1 MKVGYYHE
9 NYASQRT
16 IIGKIQHLVYEKVY
30 DVNKAVAFL
39 AIKSNKVLRRPF
51 FDAEERL
58 GRFNDFN
65 LNRIDILH
73 FFNTISFGR
82 TPWITTFE
90 TIVPR
95 FKSALACHHGQ
106 TPSFA
111 PLRHDEQILR
121 ALDALSRDACKKL
134 IALSV
139 CNLAMQQEFL
149 LVFPEYRSAIA
160 PKLTQL
166 HPPQAVLVD
175 SFDSKR
181 LDPDGP
187 LRFVFIGSLFFR
199 KGGMEMLE
207 VFGDLRKKGYDHFKL
222 IVVSALRAEPHL
234 TKKDENDVNRVKTF
248 IQANS
253 DWIEYY
259 QRLPNH
265 QVLAVMRKSH
275 IGLLPTYADT
285 YGYAVLEFQA
295 AGCPVI
301 STNVRALPEINN
313 RETGWLIDVP
323 KNHLGEATYTTPE
336 DRLRIRA
343 SIKQGLENA
352 VLEIFENREVI
363 AQKANAALAKIRRQH
378 SLEAYTKRLAEIYH
392 QALA

>member
-1 MKVGYYHE
+1 MTVGCYHE
-9 NYASQRT
+9 NYASRRN
-16 IIGKIQHLVYEKVY
+16 IIGKIQHLAYKKVY
-30 DVNKAVAFL
+30 DVNKAVAWL
-39 AIKSNKVLRRPF
+39 AIKSNKALRRPF
-51 FDAEERL
+51 FDAEDRL

-90 TIVPR
+90 TVVPR
-95 FKSALACHHGQ
+95 FKSTLARHHGQ
-106 TPSFA
+106 APSFA
-111 PLRHDEQILR
+111 PLRHDEQILC
-121 ALDALSRDACKKL
+121 ALDALSSDACKKL
-134 IALSV
+134 IALSG

-149 LVFPEYRSAIA
+149 RVFPGYRSAIA

-175 SFDSKR
+175 RFDSKR
-181 LDPDGP
+181 LDLDGP

-207 VFGDLRKKGYDHFKL
+207 GFRDLRKRKHNHFKL
-222 IVVSALRAEPHL
+222 TIVSALEPEPSL
-234 TKKDENDVNRVKTF
+234 TERDRDDVRRVKAF
-248 IQANS
+248 IEANS
-253 DWIEYY
+253 DWIAYY

-265 QVLAVMRKSH
+265 QVLEVMRKSH
-275 IGLLPTYADT
+275 VGLLPTYADT

-313 RETGWLIDVP
+313 CAIGWLIDVP
-323 KNHLGEATYTTPE
+323 KNHLGEAVYTTRE
-336 DRLRIRA
+336 DRLCMSA
-343 SIKQGLENA
+343 SIKQGLESA
-352 VLEIFENREVI
+352 VLEIFENRQMI
-363 AQKANAALAKIRRQH
+363 AQKANAALAKIRTQH
-378 SLEAYTKRLAEIYH
+378 SLDAYAKRLGEIYH
-392 QALA
+392 QALE